1 MSHGRTRVLR
11 AIVTDVVEGRLRPG
25 DALVP
30 ANVLAR
36 RFGVAVEVAAAAMR
50 HVESRGLATRSA
62 DDGLSVAPE
71 AAWDVLDPD
80 ILDALLASGHGPA
93 VLAEYLE
100 YRRVVEVT
108 AAGLAA
114 EHATETQLAVLS
126 DCLAA
131 MIEAAGEGTPEA
143 ETRFHKAD
151 VAFHQALIA
160 AAGNRPLELATD
172 AMRSALCSAR
182 RLLACPDRRDECGLP
197 EHQRILAAVAQGD
210 PESAREAM
218 AAHLD
223 TVEAYLR
230 ELAGRPGW
238 ASQTRGGPDDR

>member
-1 MSHGRTRVLR
+1 MSDDRERVLK
-11 AIVTDVVEGRLRPG
+11 AIVGDVAQGRLRPG
-25 DALVP
+25 DPVPRADAL
-30 ANVLAR
+30 AD
-36 RFGVAVEVAAAAMR
+36 RFRVAVEVAVAAMR

-62 DDGLSVAPE
+62 GGDLYVAPE
-71 AAWDVLDPD
+71 ADWDVLDQD

-100 YRRVVEVT
+100 YRRVVEVS

-114 EHATETQLAVLS
+114 EHATETQLAGLC
-126 DCLAA
+126 DCLEA
-131 MIEAAGEGTPEA
+131 MIESAGEGTAEA
-143 ETRFHKAD
+143 ETRFHEAD

-172 AMRSALCSAR
+172 AMRPALCSAR
-182 RLLACPDRRDECGLP
+182 RLLARPERRDDCGLP

-210 PESAREAM
+210 PEAARGAM
-218 AAHLD
+218 VAHLD

-230 ELAGRPGW
+230 ELAGRTG
-238 ASQTRGGPDDR
+238 